1 MSTMA
6 DKLVTI
12 AEYMDSMQAEM
23 ARQVLEDF
31 DIKAVV
37 IGENAL
43 NTCLAPTVMTA
54 KLQVLESNA
63 DEAKQILE
71 EQQQGH
77 TPEEYEVM
85 DETNEADE
93 PYDPKEE
100 L

>member
-1 MSTMA
+1 MA

-37 IGENAL
+37 IGENAA
-43 NTCLAPTVMTA
+43 NICLAPTVITA
-54 KLQVLESNA
+54 KLQVFESNA

-77 TPEEYEVM
+77 EPEAYEVM
-85 DETNEADE
+85 DETDEADE

-100 L
+100 EL

>member
-12 AEYMDSMQAEM
+12 AEYMDSIQAEM

-31 DIKAVV
+31 DIKAVI

-54 KLQVLESNA
+54 KLQVFESNA

-71 EQQQGH
+71 EQEQSYVPGESAEFDELGGYEE
-77 TPEEYEVM
+77 PEEQ
-85 DETNEADE
+85 
-93 PYDPKEE
+93 
-100 L
+100 